1 MAKVKVKFRASSVL
15 SKEGTLYYQVI
26 HHRVVRQINTSY
38 KVCECEWSKASGE
51 IVLDEASDECRR
63 SRLLSLSDNIKN
75 DLAVLK
81 RAIDKLESL
90 GKAYTADDVVQAF
103 TAEKQDGGF
112 LSFAKKQAVHRQKS
126 DKKAASEKI
135 LSAISSF
142 SKFIGKDD
150 IPFNDVTPELIEKY
164 EGWLM
169 KRGVCKN
176 TASFYMR
183 KLRSIYNIAVEN
195 GIIENKMPFKNV
207 YTGID
212 QTVKR
217 AIPARAIQKVIDL
230 DLLSRPKL
238 DFARNIFLLS
248 LMLRGMSFVDMCLL
262 KKDDLVDGVLY
273 YRRQKTHQLMRIK
286 WETPM
291 QGILKKI
298 GDSGGIFLLPIISNN
313 NGDIRKQCSNALHN
327 INRNLKKVGKM
338 VKLEIS
344 LTTYVARHSWASLAQ
359 STGVSIYDISE
370 GLGHHS
376 LSTTRIYL
384 ASISSTA
391 VDKAN
396 RKVLSLLIHKEEK

>member
-38 KVCECEWSKASGE
+38 KVLECEWDKASGE
-51 IVLDEASDECRR
+51 IVLDEVSNECRR
-63 SRLLSLSDNIKN
+63 FQLLALSDNIKN

-81 RAIDKLESL
+81 RDIDKLERL
-90 GKAYTADDVVQAF
+90 EKAYTADDVVQAF
-103 TAEKQDGGF
+103 TTEKQGGGF

-126 DKKAASEKI
+126 DKTAASEKI
-135 LSAISSF
+135 MSAVSSL
-142 SKFIGKDD
+142 SKFVGKND

-169 KRGVCKN
+169 KSGVCKN

-183 KLRSIYNIAVEN
+183 KLRSVYNIAVEN
-195 GIIENKMPFKNV
+195 GIIEDKMPFKHV

-217 AIPARAIQKVIDL
+217 AISARAIQKVIDL

-262 KKDDLVDGVLY
+262 KKSDLVDGILY

-298 GDSGGIFLLPIISNN
+298 GDTGDIFLLPIISNKK
-313 NGDIRKQCSNALHN
+313 GDIRKQCSNALHN

-384 ASISSTA
+384 ASISSSA

-396 RKVLSLLIHKEEK
+396 NKVISLFLHNEAK